1 MLLVDPSRNMTA
13 SILGCGWYGK
23 ALGAAL
29 ITKGNTVKGSA
40 TSAAGLAALT
50 AVGIWPFVVSVD
62 AGGLSADTGFFDCE
76 VLMISI
82 PPKFRK
88 GETAGY
94 LPKLGHIIESI
105 RQSNIKKVIYVS
117 STGVYGDTN
126 REVDETDDPQPDP
139 GTGTILLEAE
149 KLFITETAF
158 KTTILRFG
166 GLIGPGRDPGGFF
179 AGKTGIPNGHA
190 PVNLVWLEDCI
201 GITETVIR
209 KDAFGYVFNAC
220 MPWHPAKAIFY
231 PWMSKK
237 AGLPEPV
244 FIDELKNWKII
255 NSVNLKPILNYEF
268 VTGFPQI

>member
-1 MLLVDPSRNMTA
+1 MIDLSENRTI

-29 ITKGNTVKGSA
+29 IAKGFKVKGSA
-40 TSAAGLAALT
+40 TSAARLGALT
-50 AVGIWPFVVSVD
+50 EAGIIPFIVNVD
-62 AGGLSADTGFFDCE
+62 AGGISADAGFFDRE
-76 VLMISI
+76 VLVISI

-94 LPKLGHIIESI
+94 LPKLGHIIEAI
-105 RQSNIKKVIYVS
+105 RQSSIKKVIYIG

-126 REVDETDDPQPDP
+126 SEVDETNPPQPDP

-149 KLFITETAF
+149 KLFEAETAF

-179 AGKTGIPNGHA
+179 AGKTDIPNGRA
-190 PVNLVWLEDCI
+190 PVNLVSLGDCI
-201 GITETVIR
+201 GITEALIS

-220 MPWHPAKAIFY
+220 MPWHPSKSTFY
-231 PWMSKK
+231 RAMSKK

-244 FIDELKNWKII
+244 FIDELKSWKIV
-255 NSVNLKPILNYEF
+255 NSVNLKKVLNYEF
-268 VTGFPQI
+268 MTNSPEA